1 MGPISPADNVEVTLE
16 ASATSVVVEFVYEP
30 SLPAFQC
37 CTSLIQG
44 ISKTLRTQ

>member
-30 SLPAFQC
+30 S
-37 CTSLIQG
+37 SLRSSIV
-44 ISKTLRTQ
+44 RH